1 MQYLKLELA
10 ALSNCDGGS
19 SCFEAEMALALEF
32 GDPRVVSWICLASLS
47 QLLDSAGGLFH
58 HL

>member
-19 SCFEAEMALALEF
+19 SCFEAEMALTVE
-32 GDPRVVSWICLASLS
+32 
-47 QLLDSAGGLFH
+47 
-58 HL
+58 